1 MTIDNVTGE
10 ISMTAEEIRRMN
22 LWLYDNPRYQSLSWR
37 EAAEKFM
44 TEVLNDDSKETT
56 NHRRATKGLAQPSV

>member
-22 LWLYDNPRYQSLSWR
+22 LWLFDNPRYQSLSWR

-44 TEVLNDDSKETT
+44 TEEVGNGDK
-56 NHRRATKGLAQPSV
+56 